1 MGAVLKDIYAAG
13 KLAVSF
19 ELFPPKTDA
28 GVDALFTHLDVLMK
42 FQPDYV
48 TCTYGAGGSTRERT
62 LEVLRKVIAQ
72 YPGVPVASHLTCV
85 GSTRDELSAYVAR
98 AAELGVGNIVA
109 LRGDP
114 PQGEATFTPVEGGLR
129 YGSELVA
136 FLRETAPAMG
146 IAVGGYPETHV
157 EAVSPEADI
166 EFLKHKVD
174 QGADAIITQL
184 FYDNA
189 DFLRWRDRCA
199 AAGITVPIVP
209 GMLPVISLGQ
219 VQRITSLCG
228 SKLPAKLLQRLEAQ
242 DGDEAGQLDVGA
254 YHCARQVEELLEEG
268 IPGVHF
274 YVLNRSPST
283 SLVCRALG
291 LQHR

>member
-62 LEVLRKVIAQ
+62 LEVLRKVVAQ

-114 PQGEATFTPVEGGLR
+114 PQGEETFVPVEGGLR

-219 VQRITSLCG
+219 VKRITSLCG

>member
-62 LEVLRKVIAQ
+62 LEVLRKVVAQ

-114 PQGEATFTPVEGGLR
+114 PQGEDTFVPVEGGLR

-136 FLRETAPAMG
+136 FLRVTAPAMG

-157 EAVSPEADI
+157 EAISPEADI

-199 AAGITVPIVP
+199 AAGITAPIVP

-219 VQRITSLCG
+219 VKRITSLCG

>member
-1 MGAVLKDIYAAG
+1 MGAVLKDIYANR

-19 ELFPPKTDA
+19 ELFPPKSDA
-28 GVDALFTHLDVLMK
+28 GVDGLFQHLDVLMA

-48 TCTYGAGGSTRERT
+48 TCTYGAGGSTRART
-62 LEVLRKVIAQ
+62 LEVLEKILAK

-85 GSTRDELSAYVAR
+85 GATQDDLAAYVAQ
-98 AAELGVGNIVA
+98 AVEIGVGNIVA

-114 PQGEATFTPVEGGLR
+114 PKGETEFQAVEGGLR

-136 FLRETAPAMG
+136 FLRGIQPALG
-146 IAVGGYPETHV
+146 IAVGGYPETHI
-157 EAVSPEADI
+157 EAVSPEADLD
-166 EFLKHKVD
+166 FLKQKVD
-174 QGADAIITQL
+174 AGADAVITQL
-184 FYDNA
+184 FYDNE
-189 DFLRWRDRCA
+189 DFLRWRDKCA

-219 VQRITSLCG
+219 VQRLTSMCG

-242 DGDEAGQLDVGA
+242 AGDEAGQLDVGA
-254 YHCARQVEELLEEG
+254 YHCARQVEELLDEG

-274 YVLNRSPST
+274 YVLNKSPST

-291 LQHR
+291 LQQR